1 MVLLWKMEL
10 SWDVRGINMGVG
22 QISIIFSRNIWALGL
37 DSTVSGKH
45 KIILGFLIVGNPP
58 TYQHSSIL
66 FGFCWIIVSPL
77 FLHRRLQHYRTSNG
91 YFPLS
96 LSLSIYID
104 CVYIYNHYEKRWI
117 PIYTT
122 VPDTPKSYI
131 DGNIS
136 NCVRNFPII
145 PTFYQHNFNMRPT
158 L

>member
-1 MVLLWKMEL
+1 MEL

-96 LSLSIYID
+96 LSLSLYRL
-104 CVYIYNHYEKRWI
+104 CVYIYITIMKNGESPYIPQFQTHPNHTSMVTS
-117 PIYTT
+117 PIAYA
-122 VPDTPKSYI
+122 
-131 DGNIS
+131 IS
-136 NCVRNFPII
+136 QS
-145 PTFYQHNFNMRPT
+145 YQHFTNIT
-158 L
+158 ST